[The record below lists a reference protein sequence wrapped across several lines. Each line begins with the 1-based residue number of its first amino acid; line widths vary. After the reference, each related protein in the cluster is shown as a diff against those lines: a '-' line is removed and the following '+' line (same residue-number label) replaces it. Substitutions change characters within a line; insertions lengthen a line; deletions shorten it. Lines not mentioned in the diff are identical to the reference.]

1 MGELSVPPCMIG
13 GVALTGTNQALVGR
27 DTELTELSSL
37 LGVRPSRLQPSPLP
51 NAVLLSGD
59 AGVGKTRLLTE
70 LRDVAFAEG
79 WQVIAGHC
87 LNFGDSAL
95 PYLPFSEVIGRLS
108 TDLPDVVE
116 NVASLHPGLSRL
128 QPGRRM
134 LSGDAGDSSSVDRA
148 DLYEAMHAVLE
159 AAAAKAPLLLVIED
173 AHWADHSTRDM
184 ISYLFSRPFAEPVAL
199 VISYRG
205 EDLHRRHPL
214 RSQVAEWS
222 RVRGVERLQ
231 LNPLSEADVRVLI
244 RQLHPDPL
252 AEAELAGIVDRAEGN
267 AFFVEELVG
276 ATWGSEAS
284 VPEDLAELLLVR
296 LDRLDETAQQVVRL
310 AAVAGRRVSHSL
322 LTAASGLPDSALD
335 LALRSAV
342 ESNVLV
348 VGRDGTYSFRHA
360 LLGEAVYDDLLPGE
374 RVRLHAAYSETLHEG
389 RARGTAAELAR
400 HARAAMDFATALE
413 ASIRAG
419 DEAMTVGGPDE
430 AAHHYE
436 HALELAADPKLAES
450 IEVAALV
457 IKAADAL
464 VATGVP
470 ARAHALVRRHLS
482 SLPDDAAP
490 EWRAQLHAHLAHT
503 LSLQE
508 NDLDWDTHA
517 EAAMALAPSEPT
529 EIRAKLLG
537 VYARVMGMQGRAEEA
552 RAAAMEALTLAETHN
567 LPKLASDATT
577 TIVGLDK
584 RVPIEE
590 LSVALE
596 DAARRAG
603 ATGAI
608 NSELRAL
615 YFLGRGYQDR
625 GNLDMA
631 CATFERAYD
640 RAVASGI
647 PWAPYAFD
655 ARFMHAQVAYI
666 AGHWEKALELTSM
679 DGQSP
684 PPIPEAM
691 LVAVRSVVLNARGD
705 AEGTALAERLRD
717 WWTKDG
723 LVAIMSGAVL
733 IESRGATG
741 DPSGAVRA
749 LDELVDALTPTW
761 RDMFQAR
768 VRLSAV
774 GISALATAVTSMSS
788 EERTA
793 YAADAERL
801 LVDGRRVLDF
811 HHKAG
816 AYWGPEGRAWAKRL
830 DAEIL
835 RFRWLSGI
843 DAPPLEELVAMWHE
857 AVTLFDDYGHVHEL
871 AWTRARLSSVLRAAG
886 DTAGAREQGDLARA
900 AAKALGAQP
909 ILDELQASG
918 SAPGRG
924 EAATDSLTPRERE
937 ILELVAAGRSNGE
950 IGKQLFISAKT
961 VSVHVSN
968 ILAKLG
974 AAGRTEAAAIARRR
988 GLLDA

>member
-1 MGELSVPPCMIG
+1 VPPGMMEA
-13 GVALTGTNQALVGR
+13 VAFAGTTQPLVGR
-27 DTELTELSSL
+27 DAELTELGSL
-37 LGVRPSRLQPSPLP
+37 LGVRPSRLEPSALP
-51 NAVLLSGD
+51 NVVLPRAVLLSGD

-79 WQVIAGHC
+79 WQVVAGHC

-95 PYLPFSEVIGRLS
+95 PYLPFSEIIGRLS

-116 NVASLHPGLSRL
+116 TVASLHPGLARL

-134 LSGDAGDSSSVDRA
+134 LSGEVTDSSSVDRG
-148 DLYEAMHAVLE
+148 DLFEAMHAVLE
-159 AAAAKAPLLLVIED
+159 AAAAKAPLLLVLED

-184 ISYLFSRPFAEPVAL
+184 ISFLFSRPFAEPVA
-199 VISYRG
+199 VVVSYRG

-214 RSQVAEWS
+214 RPQVAEWS
-222 RVRGVERLQ
+222 RIRGVERLQ
-231 LNPLSEADVRVLI
+231 LNPLTPAEVRTLV

-276 ATWGSEAS
+276 ATWAGGGR
-284 VPEDLAELLLVR
+284 VPEDLADVLLVR
-296 LDRLDETAQQVVRL
+296 LDRLDETAQHVVRL
-310 AAVAGRRVSHSL
+310 ASVAGRRVSHDL
-322 LTAASGLPDSALD
+322 LTAASGLPDEALD
-335 LALRSAV
+335 PALRAAV
-342 ESNVLV
+342 ESHVVV
-348 VGRDGTYSFRHA
+348 VGREGTYSFRHA

-374 RVRLHAAYSETLHEG
+374 RVRLHAAYAEALREG

-400 HARAAMDFATALE
+400 HARAAMDLETALD

-436 HALELAADPKLAES
+436 HALELASDPRLAAN
-450 IEVAALV
+450 IQLPALV
-457 IKAADAL
+457 VKAADAL

-470 ARAHALVRRHLS
+470 ARAHALLRRHLAG
-482 SLPDDAAP
+482 LPDTASAED
-490 EWRAQLHAHLAHT
+490 LAHLHIHVAHT
-503 LSLQE
+503 ASLYE
-508 NDLDWDTHA
+508 NDLDWQTHA
-517 EAAMALAPSEPT
+517 ETAMALAPTEPT
-529 EIRAKLLG
+529 ALRAKLLG
-537 VYARVMGMQGRAEEA
+537 TYARVMAEHGLAEQA
-552 RAAAMEALTLAETHN
+552 RKAAMEALALAETHN

-596 DAARRAG
+596 DAARRAV

-625 GNLDMA
+625 GDMTQA
-631 CATFERAYD
+631 CATFERAME
-640 RAVASGI
+640 RARASGI

-655 ARFMHAQVAYI
+655 SRFQHAQVAYV
-666 AGHWEKALELTSM
+666 AGMWDKALELTTF

-684 PPIPEAM
+684 PPTAEALLLAM
-691 LVAVRSVVLNARGD
+691 RSVVLHARGD
-705 AEGTALAERLRD
+705 AEGAATAERLRQQ
-717 WWTKDG
+717 WTRDG
-723 LVAIMSGAVL
+723 LVGIVSGPVL
-733 IESRGATG
+733 IDARSAAG
-741 DPSGAVRA
+741 DPTGAVRV
-749 LDELVDALTPTW
+749 LDELVAALTPAW

-768 VRLSAV
+768 VRLAAV
-774 GISALATAVTSMSS
+774 GIAALADAVPTMSAD
-788 EERTA
+788 ERSA
-793 YAADAERL
+793 YAVDAERL

-811 HHKAG
+811 HHRAG

-835 RFRWLSGI
+835 RFRWLAGI
-843 DAPPLEELVAMWHE
+843 DAPPFEELVAMWQE
-857 AVTLFDDYGHVHEL
+857 AVTLFEDYGHLHEV
-871 AWTRARLSSVLRAAG
+871 AWTRTRLAGVLRAAG
-886 DTAGAREQGDLARA
+886 DLPGARAVADLARA
-900 AAKALGAQP
+900 SARELGAQP
-909 ILDELQASG
+909 ILDELTSIG
-918 SAPGRG
+918 SAPSRG
-924 EAATDSLTPRERE
+924 DAASDALTPRERE
-937 ILELVAAGRSNGE
+937 ILALVATGRSNGE

-968 ILAKLG
+968 ILGKLG
-974 AAGRTEAAAIARRR
+974 ASGRTEAAAIARRR